1 MGRGLGSE
9 RVHSWPCRMG
19 LPCAALLDRA
29 PGGDPMSALLT
40 LENVGMHFDV
50 RADHEGGRHTVF
62 EGINL
67 TLNEGDRLGIV
78 GRNGA
83 GKSTLLRIMAKIY
96 APATGTVTWA
106 PGVTVSLLSLGL
118 GFKNDLTGRDNAYL
132 SGLLQGLSKN
142 DAKISLE
149 RIHEFCELGDYF
161 DEPVKTYSSG
171 MRARLGFAT
180 ALLNNASVL
189 LIDEVLS
196 VGDKAF
202 REKTGVILESE
213 FSNKRGVVLVSHTE
227 AQIKSVCN
235 FAIWLN
241 GDVVAS
247 KGQPDRVIGQ
257 YTGHNYKP

>member
-1 MGRGLGSE
+1 MT
-9 RVHSWPCRMG
+9 
-19 LPCAALLDRA
+19 
-29 PGGDPMSALLT
+29 ALLT
-40 LENVGMHFDV
+40 LENVGMHFAV
-50 RADHEGGRHTVF
+50 RSDHESGQHTVF

-67 TLNEGDRLGIV
+67 TLNEGNRLGIV

-132 SGLLQGLSKN
+132 AGLLQGLTKN
-142 DAKISLE
+142 DAKQSLISIE
-149 RIHEFCELGDYF
+149 SFCELGDYF
-161 DEPVKTYSSG
+161 DEPVKTYSAG

-196 VGDKAF
+196 VGDKEF
-202 REKTGVILESE
+202 KEKAKQALENQ
-213 FSNKRGVVLVSHTE
+213 FSDRHAVVLVSHTDT
-227 AQIKSVCN
+227 QINNLCDSAIFIDNGSV
-235 FAIWLN
+235 AAE
-241 GDVVAS
+241 GKAS
-247 KGQPDRVIGQ
+247 LVLEKYASR
-257 YTGHNYKP
+257 

>member
-1 MGRGLGSE
+1 
-9 RVHSWPCRMG
+9 
-19 LPCAALLDRA
+19 
-29 PGGDPMSALLT
+29 MSALLT

-118 GFKNDLTGRDNAYL
+118 GFKNDLSGRDNAYL
-132 SGLLQGLSKN
+132 AGLLQGLTKN
-142 DAKISLE
+142 DAKLSLSSIE
-149 RIHEFCELGDYF
+149 EFCELGDYF

-196 VGDKAF
+196 VGDKGF
-202 REKTGVILESE
+202 REKTKSIFDSQFSTSRALVIVSHAKEPLMR
-213 FSNKRGVVLVSHTE
+213 FSNRAVRLERGSGLVEGTPIAVLE
-227 AQIKSVCN
+227 PYFQI
-235 FAIWLN
+235 
-241 GDVVAS
+241 
-247 KGQPDRVIGQ
+247 
-257 YTGHNYKP
+257 

>member
-1 MGRGLGSE
+1 
-9 RVHSWPCRMG
+9 
-19 LPCAALLDRA
+19 
-29 PGGDPMSALLT
+29 MSALLT

-62 EGINL
+62 DGINL

-142 DAKISLE
+142 EARMSLE
-149 RIHEFCELGDYF
+149 QIQEFCELGDYF

-171 MRARLGFAT
+171 MRVRLGFAT

-196 VGDKAF
+196 VGDKEF
-202 REKTGVILESE
+202 REKAKFALEDQFSE
-213 FSNKRGVVLVSHTE
+213 RRSIVLVSHTD
-227 AQIKSVCN
+227 AQVSNLCN
-235 FAIWLN
+235 TAVFLEN
-241 GDVVAS
+241 GGAALEGEVNLVLS
-247 KGQPDRVIGQ
+247 EYFKR
-257 YTGHNYKP
+257 

>member
-1 MGRGLGSE
+1 
-9 RVHSWPCRMG
+9 
-19 LPCAALLDRA
+19 
-29 PGGDPMSALLT
+29 MSALLT

-83 GKSTLLRIMAKIY
+83 GKSTLLRIIAKIY
-96 APATGTVTWA
+96 APETGTVTWA

-132 SGLLQGLSKN
+132 SGLLQGLSKS
-142 DAKISLE
+142 DAKTSLE

-196 VGDKAF
+196 VGDKEF
-202 REKTGVILESE
+202 RGRAQLALENQ
-213 FSNKRGVVLVSHTE
+213 FSDRRAIVLVSHNDIQINSLCDSAIFLESDGVAMEGE
-227 AQIKSVCN
+227 ASSVM
-235 FAIWLN
+235 A
-241 GDVVAS
+241 
-247 KGQPDRVIGQ
+247 Q
-257 YTGHNYKP
+257 YFER

>member
-1 MGRGLGSE
+1 
-9 RVHSWPCRMG
+9 MG
-19 LPCAALLDRA
+19 LQCASLLDRA

-142 DAKISLE
+142 DAKRSLE

-196 VGDKAF
+196 VGDMDFRDKAAKALQVQLF
-202 REKTGVILESE
+202 ATRAI
-213 FSNKRGVVLVSHTE
+213 VLVSHNDTQVKHVCDQAILLEGGEVAAKGSTE
-227 AQIKSVCN
+227 E
-235 FAIWLN
+235 
-241 GDVVAS
+241 
-247 KGQPDRVIGQ
+247 VITS
-257 YTGHNYKP
+257 YS

>member
-1 MGRGLGSE
+1 
-9 RVHSWPCRMG
+9 
-19 LPCAALLDRA
+19 
-29 PGGDPMSALLT
+29 MSALLT
-40 LENVGMHFDV
+40 LENVGMHFAV
-50 RADHEGGRHTVF
+50 RPDHESGQHKVF

-118 GFKNDLTGRDNAYL
+118 GFKNELSGRDNAYL
-132 SGLLQGLSKN
+132 AGLLQGLTKS
-142 DAKISLE
+142 DAKLSLTSIE
-149 RIHEFCELGDYF
+149 EFCELGDYY
-161 DEPVKTYSSG
+161 DEPVKTYSTG

-196 VGDKAF
+196 VGDREF
-202 REKTGVILESE
+202 REKAAQTLRCKINDGRALA
-213 FSNKRGVVLVSHTE
+213 LVSHEIKQIE
-227 AQIKSVCN
+227 AICCSTLK
-235 FAIWLN
+235 L
-241 GDVVAS
+241 G
-247 KGQPDRVIGQ
+247 
-257 YTGHNYKP
+257 

>member
-1 MGRGLGSE
+1 
-9 RVHSWPCRMG
+9 
-19 LPCAALLDRA
+19 
-29 PGGDPMSALLT
+29 MSALLT
-40 LENVGMHFDV
+40 LENVGMHFAV
-50 RADHEGGRHTVF
+50 RPDHESGQHTVF

-118 GFKNDLTGRDNAYL
+118 GFKNELTGRDNAYL
-132 SGLLQGLSKN
+132 AGLLQGLTKN
-142 DAKISLE
+142 DAKRSLSSIE
-149 RIHEFCELGDYF
+149 EFCELGDYF

-189 LIDEVLS
+189 LIDEVLG
-196 VGDKAF
+196 VGDREFRQKAQVAI
-202 REKTGVILESE
+202 EGHAAA
-213 FSNKRGVVLVSHTE
+213 KRAMVLVAHSD
-227 AQIKSVCN
+227 AQIAELCAASIRLEGG
-235 FAIWLN
+235 AIL
-241 GDVVAS
+241 S
-247 KGQPDRVIGQ
+247 
-257 YTGHNYKP
+257 

>member
-1 MGRGLGSE
+1 
-9 RVHSWPCRMG
+9 
-19 LPCAALLDRA
+19 
-29 PGGDPMSALLT
+29 MSALLT
-40 LENVGMHFDV
+40 LENVGMHFAV
-50 RADHEGGRHTVF
+50 RPDHESGQHTVF

-96 APATGTVTWA
+96 TPATGRVTWS

-118 GFKNDLTGRDNAYL
+118 GFKNELTGRDNAYL
-132 SGLLQGLSKN
+132 AGLLQGLSKN
-142 DAKISLE
+142 DAKLSLNSIE
-149 RIHEFCELGDYF
+149 EFCELGDYF

-196 VGDKAF
+196 VGDKDF
-202 REKTGVILESE
+202 REKAAKTLQVQ
-213 FSNKRGVVLVSHTE
+213 FSARRAIVLVSHTD
-227 AQIKSVCN
+227 AQIKHVCDH
-235 FAIWLN
+235 AILLDR
-241 GDVVAS
+241 GGIAS
-247 KGQPDRVIGQ
+247 RGSPEAVINS
-257 YTGHNYKP
+257 YT

>member
-1 MGRGLGSE
+1 
-9 RVHSWPCRMG
+9 
-19 LPCAALLDRA
+19 
-29 PGGDPMSALLT
+29 MSALLT

-96 APATGTVTWA
+96 APAAGTVTWA

-142 DAKISLE
+142 DAKRSLE

-196 VGDKAF
+196 VGDNAF
-202 REKTGVILESE
+202 RSKAMAALKDQMTKDRGIVIVSHAEQQIKNLC
-213 FSNKRGVVLVSHTE
+213 SNAIWIQRGRIAEQGEPAVVL
-227 AQIKSVCN
+227 Q
-235 FAIWLN
+235 
-241 GDVVAS
+241 GYAS
-247 KGQPDRVIGQ
+247 
-257 YTGHNYKP
+257 N

>member
-1 MGRGLGSE
+1 
-9 RVHSWPCRMG
+9 
-19 LPCAALLDRA
+19 
-29 PGGDPMSALLT
+29 MSALLT

-132 SGLLQGLSKN
+132 AGLLQGLSKN
-142 DAKISLE
+142 DAKKSLE

-196 VGDKAF
+196 VGDNAF
-202 REKTGVILESE
+202 RSKAMAALKDQMTKDRGIVI
-213 FSNKRGVVLVSHTE
+213 VSHAE
-227 AQIKSVCN
+227 QQIKNLCSN
-235 FAIWLN
+235 AIWLQGGRIAEQGEPPFVLQGYADN
-241 GDVVAS
+241 
-247 KGQPDRVIGQ
+247 
-257 YTGHNYKP
+257 